1 MHTPLALAGLA
12 ALALAPSARA
22 AGTGGV
28 EGTLVDQMT
37 SQVATG
43 KATVA
48 IACGAVHRSANVDAA
63 GHFAFADLPEGSCV
77 LTARSAAYVTSQLTV
92 TVTGGSIATILV
104 GMTSIEY
111 AEKLRKQQDQ
121 RMQMLRKRALRPAP
135 GAAGAGRDFA
145 GRGERARGAVED
157 NEAQRPMPRR
167 EAPLRNAAP
176 PMLAPQPAPPPMV
189 AQPVAP
195 QVAPAAPP
203 PPAAVA
209 PLAKPADD
217 KVATRA
223 PAKQPAGIAA
233 KADAPVVAKPA
244 LAAQAVAKEEAA
256 APVAAHRVPAADRI
270 EAKGKLARLDDAK
283 PFDGRVAGKKF
294 AANANGGFV
303 LEQQASSWAVVRVF
317 PVPQY
322 SRAYDGPRSDFRE
335 TVYWNPSVQTNA
347 EGNAEVSFVVSDAVT
362 AFRATAEGFSA
373 AGLPGGGS
381 STFQSK
387 LPLALDARLPVEVT
401 SGDTIRLP
409 VTISNETDEPID
421 ASLAAQF
428 GSAFKLTGRP
438 ATGAIRLRAHDKQS
452 LLFPL
457 DVVATDGTAEV
468 SIKLTGRGLSDEVK
482 RTIRVVPRGFPIELA
497 ASGTAHRGDAARHVL
512 DLAGALPGTIHASVT
527 MFPSPV
533 AAMTQGMAG
542 MIREPGGCFEQ
553 TSSTNYPNIMILGY
567 LNSNDGADPALVA
580 KTQGVLDHGYKLL
593 TGYETPEKGYEWFG
607 HTPGH
612 EALTAYGLME
622 FADMAKVYD
631 VDKKMI
637 ERTADWLMSRRDG
650 QGGFSRSAQALDSFG
665 RANPT
670 TTNAY
675 IMWALSEAHRT
686 AALGKE
692 LDVQKALGSDT
703 RDPYLL
709 ALASNTNLVTAPKAG
724 DTTAMIK
731 KLVAMQNKDGSF
743 PGAKESITMSGG
755 ESLTIETTALAVLAL
770 IKASPSSEYEAQ
782 IRAGVDWLNAR
793 RGGYGAWGN
802 TQATVLGLKALTAYS
817 EHARQMSA
825 PGSATLVINGR
836 PAGTLPFDKGRR
848 DALVWDNIAANLS
861 PGKNT
866 IELRL
871 DSAAQLPYTISIDYR
886 SAQPASSPQTKL
898 AIATQLIKTQAR
910 MGEGVT
916 LRTHV
921 ENTSTGGIPMTL
933 ARIGIPGGL
942 VFQTWQLKELRD
954 KHLIDFY
961 ETRPRE
967 VILYWRALPPSAK
980 KDIDLNLLAAVPGTY
995 EAPASSAYLYYTA
1008 EDKAWTKPVSIAVD
1022 R

>member
-1 MHTPLALAGLA
+1 
-12 ALALAPSARA
+12 
-22 AGTGGV
+22 
-28 EGTLVDQMT
+28 
-37 SQVATG
+37 
-43 KATVA
+43 
-48 IACGAVHRSANVDAA
+48 
-63 GHFAFADLPEGSCV
+63 
-77 LTARSAAYVTSQLTV
+77 
-92 TVTGGSIATILV
+92 
-104 GMTSIEY
+104 
-111 AEKLRKQQDQ
+111 
-121 RMQMLRKRALRPAP
+121 
-135 GAAGAGRDFA
+135 
-145 GRGERARGAVED
+145 
-157 NEAQRPMPRR
+157 
-167 EAPLRNAAP
+167 
-176 PMLAPQPAPPPMV
+176 
-189 AQPVAP
+189 
-195 QVAPAAPP
+195 
-203 PPAAVA
+203 
-209 PLAKPADD
+209 
-217 KVATRA
+217 
-223 PAKQPAGIAA
+223 
-233 KADAPVVAKPA
+233 
-244 LAAQAVAKEEAA
+244 QAVAKTEAA
-256 APVAAHRVPAADRI
+256 APAAAHRAPAADMI
-270 EAKGKLARLDDAK
+270 EAKGKLAVLDDAK
-283 PFDGRVAGKKF
+283 PFDGSAAGKKRF
-294 AANANGGFV
+294 AANANGDFV
-303 LEQQASSWAVVRVF
+303 LQQQANGWAVVRVF

-322 SRAYDGPRSDFRE
+322 TRAYDGPRTDFRE

-347 EGNAEVSFVVSDAVT
+347 DGNAEVSFVVSDAVT
-362 AFRATAEGFSA
+362 SFRATAEGFSA

-387 LPLALDARLPVEVT
+387 LPLTLDARLPVEVT
-401 SGDTIRLP
+401 SGDAVRLP
-409 VTISNETDEPID
+409 VTITNETDEPVD
-421 ASLAAQF
+421 ATLAAQF
-428 GSAFKLTGRP
+428 GSAFKLTGQP
-438 ATGAIRLRAHDKQS
+438 ATGAIHLRAHDKQS

-457 DVVATDGTAEV
+457 DVVATDGSAEV
-468 SIKLTGRGLSDEVK
+468 SIRLTGRGLSDEIK

-497 ASGTAHRGDAARHVL
+497 ASGTAHGGDPARHVL

-567 LNSNDGADPALVA
+567 LNSNDAADPALVA
-580 KTQGVLDHGYKLL
+580 RTQGVIDHGYKLL

-631 VDKKMI
+631 VDKRMV

-650 QGGFSRSAQALDSFG
+650 QGGFSRSSQALDSFG
-665 RANPT
+665 RASPT

-692 LDVQKALGSDT
+692 LEVQKTLGADT

-709 ALASNTNLVTAPKAG
+709 ALAANTSLLAAPRAG

-731 KLVAMQNKDGSF
+731 KLAAMQNKDGSF

-755 ESLTIETTALAVLAL
+755 DSLTIETTALATLAL
-770 IKASPSSEYEAQ
+770 IKASPASEYETQ

-802 TQATVLGLKALTAYS
+802 TQATILGLKALTAYS

-910 MGEGVT
+910 MGE
-916 LRTHV
+916 
-921 ENTSTGGIPMTL
+921 
-933 ARIGIPGGL
+933 
-942 VFQTWQLKELRD
+942 
-954 KHLIDFY
+954 
-961 ETRPRE
+961 
-967 VILYWRALPPSAK
+967 
-980 KDIDLNLLAAVPGTY
+980 
-995 EAPASSAYLYYTA
+995 
-1008 EDKAWTKPVSIAVD
+1008 
-1022 R
+1022 